1 MVSFTS
7 IEAAL
12 VDFSPLSKDRAVRI
26 RKSILQVF
34 VIPMARKRLQQST
47 ADYLAIAVS
56 PVLIMLLVGSLVFFL
71 QEISYDGQY
80 QMRVRWMLGWF
91 VFATVLISRIGIEF
105 GKAHASMYAGALAL
119 ACAAFAFRFLE
130 EYLIGTIVLMG
141 VVWWCV
147 NQLTWDCTVIDDSV
161 EVSSGGLL
169 QQSGMDDSGTEEEG
183 SEEPEE
189 TEKQRRRRLRREE
202 LGLLEPSGKSKQNPD
217 SETDSFETQS
227 SREKRRAPGVW
238 VVYFSL
244 AALPLFGVGQAF
256 LPAED
261 DSIREGFLFLWIYVA
276 SALGLFLTTSFLG
289 LRRYL
294 RQRRIK
300 MPTSITAA
308 WVSSGVVLSLIV
320 LGICLL
326 IPRPHAGTSVTAL
339 LDRFTED
346 QSASDY
352 AMSSNDAGRGEG
364 RRSGKVDENSDD
376 PGDKM
381 ADEGEPT
388 DAEGEG
394 KKSGKSSQ
402 KGKAKE
408 GEQSD
413 ENDRQKGKSADK
425 EVEKHS
431 DEQQA
436 RNTEQDTER
445 QQASQ
450 SSNSRSSS
458 ERSQWNMPQIG
469 STLKWIIYGLFGGF
483 ILWAVWKNRSD
494 LIAGAREF
502 WESIVN
508 FWATLFGGR
517 PRKKKQTETDQ
528 VEETQVLA
536 PEKTFADYDNPFH
549 TSLAQNM
556 SPDALVLYSEEV
568 FRAFARELGIEAGE
582 DLTPQEIGQ
591 QVIARFPEMAEAVRF
606 LTAAHSRILY
616 SSRPPLSFEI
626 KPLESLWTEMIR
638 RHTQPVG

>member
-1 MVSFTS
+1 
-7 IEAAL
+7 
-12 VDFSPLSKDRAVRI
+12 
-26 RKSILQVF
+26 
-34 VIPMARKRLQQST
+34 MARKRLQQST

-80 QMRVRWMLGWF
+80 QGRVRWMLGWF

-119 ACAAFAFRFLE
+119 ACTAFAFRFLE
-130 EYLIGTIVLMG
+130 EYLIGMIVLMG

-147 NQLTWDCTVIDDSV
+147 NKLTWDCTVIDDSV
-161 EVSSGGLL
+161 KVSSAGLL
-169 QQSGMDDSGTEEEG
+169 QQSGMDDSG
-183 SEEPEE
+183 SEEDEE
-189 TEKQRRRRLRREE
+189 DEPVETAKQRRRRLRREE
-202 LGLLEPSGKSKQNPD
+202 LGLIEASSKPDEPSESESKPP
-217 SETDSFETQS
+217 SEKQ
-227 SREKRRAPGVW
+227 RAPGVW

-261 DSIREGFLFLWIYVA
+261 DSIREGFVFLWIYVA

-308 WVSSGVVLSLIV
+308 WVSSGIVIMLMV

-339 LDRFTED
+339 LDRFSED

-364 RRSGKVDENSDD
+364 RRTGKVDENSED

-381 ADEGEPT
+381 SEEGEPT
-388 DAEGEG
+388 DAEGDG
-394 KKSGKSSQ
+394 KKSGQSDQ
-402 KGKAKE
+402 KGKSKS

-413 ENDRQKGKSADK
+413 ENDKQQGQTADK
-425 EVEKHS
+425 ESEKDS
-431 DEQQA
+431 DKQQA
-436 RNTEQDTER
+436 QNSER
-445 QQASQ
+445 GADRRQANKNRDASD
-450 SSNSRSSS
+450 SDSETSSS
-458 ERSQWNMPQIG
+458 QRSRWKMPQIG

-483 ILWAVWKNRSD
+483 IVWAIWKNRAD
-494 LIAGAREF
+494 LAAGAREF
-502 WESIVN
+502 WDSIVN
-508 FWATLFGGR
+508 FWANLFGGK
-517 PRKKKQTETDQ
+517 PKKKKEKPEEELPQTTTG
-528 VEETQVLA
+528 V
-536 PEKTFADYDNPFH
+536 PEKTFADYDNPF
-549 TSLAQNM
+549 TTGLAQRL
-556 SPDALVLYSEEV
+556 SPDALVLYSEEA
-568 FRAFARELGIEAGE
+568 FRAYAREQGIDAGE
-582 DLTPQEIGQ
+582 DITPQEIGQ
-591 QVIARFPEMAEAVRF
+591 QVSARFPEMAEAVRF

-616 SSRPPLSFEI
+616 SSRPPLSFDI
-626 KPLESLWTEMIR
+626 APLEPLWTGMSR
-638 RHTQPVG
+638 RESQPVG